1 MKIKSAAL
9 TVHSEQLIFLWCYQL
24 EIDVAIESAVVSQCV
39 PWFGLASYVGCK
51 KAEAN
56 VYGLASVLPRRSDYM
71 YLPDS

>member
-1 MKIKSAAL
+1 MCTMVRPSYVGCKKAEAN
-9 TVHSEQLIFLWCYQL
+9 VY
-24 EIDVAIESAVVSQCV
+24 
-39 PWFGLASYVGCK
+39 GLASYVGCK